1 MDDTTEHFVTV
12 CLLNVQSFFELIYR
26 KNAAGKRYMDGW
38 MDKITKN
45 RRKYYFLTGGKQQ
58 SVQCINIKA

>member
-38 MDKITKN
+38 IKLPKTGESTI
-45 RRKYYFLTGGKQQ
+45 FLREENNSLC
-58 SVQCINIKA
+58 SVST